1 MCTCTIDIASESLNL
16 SYNCVYFFSR
26 AGPPN
31 SLSRRASGGSPR
43 PRIARAARGFLYA
56 AVIAV
61 RLAMAAAGMGPRP
74 PLATSTRGR
83 PHQAAPACAPQ
94 QQVQPNR
101 STAQPQFR
109 HRPTTQGQ
117 LRHCGPPWLHG
128 GTIPAPNPV
137 CSASARAM
145 CQSKRQAKA
154 ASNSAAGVQWPQC
167 HVLVPGTGQAGSTS
181 TCTAMARLHE
191 PVPAM
196 IMTRDP
202 AG

>member
-83 PHQAAPACAPQ
+83 PHQAAPACRSNKYSPIAVQRSRSSATGPQHRGSCGTADPPGCMGAP
-94 QQVQPNR
+94 
-101 STAQPQFR
+101 SQPQTGVLGQRKGDVPEQAPGKGCLQLSRRCAVAAMPCVGAR
-109 HRPTTQGQ
+109 HWPG
-117 LRHCGPPWLHG
+117 GVDIDLHG
-128 GTIPAPNPV
+128 HGT
-137 CSASARAM
+137 
-145 CQSKRQAKA
+145 
-154 ASNSAAGVQWPQC
+154 
-167 HVLVPGTGQAGSTS
+167 LT
-181 TCTAMARLHE
+181 
-191 PVPAM
+191 
-196 IMTRDP
+196 
-202 AG
+202 

>member
-61 RLAMAAAGMGPRP
+61 RLAMAGMGPRP

-128 GTIPAPNPV
+128 GTIPAPNRCARPAQGR
-137 CSASARAM
+137 CARASARQRLPPTQPQVCSGRNAM
-145 CQSKRQAKA
+145 CWCPA
-154 ASNSAAGVQWPQC
+154 
-167 HVLVPGTGQAGSTS
+167 L
-181 TCTAMARLHE
+181 ARRGRHR
-191 PVPAM
+191 PAQPWHAYM
-196 IMTRDP
+196 NQYQQ
-202 AG
+202 

>member
-128 GTIPAPNPV
+128 GTIPAPNRCARPAQGR
-137 CSASARAM
+137 CARASARQRLPPTQPQVCSGRNAM
-145 CQSKRQAKA
+145 CWCPA
-154 ASNSAAGVQWPQC
+154 
-167 HVLVPGTGQAGSTS
+167 L
-181 TCTAMARLHE
+181 ARRGRHR
-191 PVPAM
+191 PAQPWHAYM
-196 IMTRDP
+196 NQYQQ
-202 AG
+202 

>member
-43 PRIARAARGFLYA
+43 PRIAPAARGFLYA

-83 PHQAAPACAPQ
+83 PHQAAPACRSNKYSPIAVQRSRSSATGPQHRGSCGTADPPGCMGAP
-94 QQVQPNR
+94 
-101 STAQPQFR
+101 SQPQTRCARPAQGRCARASARQRLPPTQPQVCSGRNAMCWCPALARRGR
-109 HRPTTQGQ
+109 HRPAQ
-117 LRHCGPPWLHG
+117 PWH
-128 GTIPAPNPV
+128 AYMN
-137 CSASARAM
+137 
-145 CQSKRQAKA
+145 QYQ
-154 ASNSAAGVQWPQC
+154 Q
-167 HVLVPGTGQAGSTS
+167 
-181 TCTAMARLHE
+181 
-191 PVPAM
+191 
-196 IMTRDP
+196 
-202 AG
+202 

>member
-1 MCTCTIDIASESLNL
+1 MRIL
-16 SYNCVYFFSR
+16 FFSR
-26 AGPPN
+26 GPSEFPITARI
-31 SLSRRASGGSPR
+31 RRLALPTYR
-43 PRIARAARGFLYA
+43 PRGEGLSVCGCNCGSTGHGRG
-56 AVIAV
+56 
-61 RLAMAAAGMGPRP
+61 RHGP
-74 PLATSTRGR
+74 ATSTCDLHSRSVGR